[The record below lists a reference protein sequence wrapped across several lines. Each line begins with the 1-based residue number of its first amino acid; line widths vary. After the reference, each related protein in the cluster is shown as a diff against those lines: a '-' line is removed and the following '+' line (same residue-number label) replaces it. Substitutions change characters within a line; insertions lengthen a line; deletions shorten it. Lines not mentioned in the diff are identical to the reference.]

1 MTGITRLHFGFWL
14 ASDFGGNHFKM
25 LHVVT
30 GRRFMT
36 LIAITRLTR
45 GVNKRR
51 QSPLVCT
58 VALHAILSEQREV
71 AIIVAVAL

>member
-1 MTGITRLHFGFWL
+1 MMLVPAGTLNIVPGSRLMTGITRLHFGFWL

-51 QSPLVCT
+51 Q
-58 VALHAILSEQREV
+58 
-71 AIIVAVAL
+71 